1 MILGTLGAMG
11 QGGLLPVQFIIFGDL
26 TDVFIEHS
34 MCQRLG
40 PNCTSSINIEEELTP
55 FAYYYIGIAAG
66 MAVIVALQMV
76 MWGLTAERQVHRMR
90 LAYFKA
96 ILRQDMAWFD
106 TNDSG
111 ELNTRLAEYVKFVNI
126 KHLHME

>member
-1 MILGTLGAMG
+1 
-11 QGGLLPVQFIIFGDL
+11 
-26 TDVFIEHS
+26 